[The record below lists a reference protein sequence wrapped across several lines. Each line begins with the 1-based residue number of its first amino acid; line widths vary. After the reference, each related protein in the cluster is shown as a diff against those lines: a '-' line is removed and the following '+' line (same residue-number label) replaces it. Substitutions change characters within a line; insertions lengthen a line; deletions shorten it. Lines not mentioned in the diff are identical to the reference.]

1 MKQSEMA
8 QLRSQSD
15 AVTQRWAEGLQRT
28 ACPADDRFHQ
38 EPHLRDPAAA
48 HALVQ
53 REQKERVQ
61 VMLLSR
67 SKNAPEIQ
75 GTKAST

>member
-48 HALVQ
+48 HALVR

-67 SKNAPEIQ
+67 SKNAPEI
-75 GTKAST
+75 

>member
-48 HALVQ
+48 HALVR
-53 REQKERVQ
+53 REQKETVQ

-67 SKNAPEIQ
+67 SKNAPEI
-75 GTKAST
+75 

>member
-67 SKNAPEIQ
+67 SKNAPEI
-75 GTKAST
+75 